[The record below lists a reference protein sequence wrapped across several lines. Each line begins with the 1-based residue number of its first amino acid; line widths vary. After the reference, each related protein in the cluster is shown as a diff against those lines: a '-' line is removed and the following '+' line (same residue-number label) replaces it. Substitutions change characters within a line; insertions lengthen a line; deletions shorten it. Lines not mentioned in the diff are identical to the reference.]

1 MAFRFLLLTILA
13 VQSAAVRFG
22 VDLANGK
29 AHGQPPFK
37 KSDRIAIVGAGPAG
51 VHMASRLK
59 QMGYTKTVLF
69 ERSDRVGGK
78 SLTLYLND
86 TGECIQQKD
95 KTGQMDTKS
104 CVAHDMGT
112 CFLHNGYHSIVD
124 LVNEY
129 NLTTTVAP
137 EGRAMFSH
145 FAKDSFSSQSMQEFV
160 TSSIMDGVKKGTIK
174 VPRYAFTTELKVLG
188 ALISAVKQYNILH
201 ESLLGKIEFSMP
213 PRLNASTLQKI
224 NMTFA
229 EFVEKNDLHA
239 LSGFLMFAHAAQ
251 GYGYVTSIPA
261 LYGLWWISP
270 ELLNRYVQ
278 MSFRQQ
284 LEKIADYTTKNKA
297 GRICQSMR
305 GCWVRGLV
313 SWLVGGEAGAVKRT
327 TTMLP
332 EGYQKIW
339 TTIAEKDGLDVRFGV
354 DILEQGIDRQLAS
367 SSNTPIVIKY
377 TQNGEQK
384 TEEFQFLI
392 YSGPHAHAKKY
403 VKDLADQEQSIFSKL
418 KSFVLAT
425 TLYASPP
432 VKDYTDESHQLPI
445 MYSADKMADSSQ
457 DGSWYADRYDDNIF
471 AGVWNPTMQPRVG
484 YQFYENYESD
494 DSLKDTDRTPL
505 RNKRMSLAPAVLHRF
520 KQELAKQLVTNVTI
534 IRQYPWP
541 YFHHFEQEA
550 IQEGMPWDL
559 FEMQGE
565 RKTWW
570 IGASACFESVHDVTN
585 YNLML
590 LSKYM
595 GAQFEAGRIV

>member
-1 MAFRFLLLTILA
+1 MAFHFWLLTILA

-188 ALISAVKQYNILH
+188 DLISAVKQYNILH

-229 EFVEKNDLHA
+229 EFLEKNGLHA

-270 ELLNRYVQ
+270 ELLNGYVQ

-284 LEKIADYTTKNKA
+284 LEKFTDYTTKNKA
-297 GRICQSMR
+297 GRFFQSMR
-305 GCWVRGLV
+305 GRWVRRLV
-313 SWLVGGEAGAVKRT
+313 SWLVGGKAGAVKRT

-520 KQELAKQLVTNVTI
+520 KQELAKQRVTNVTI